1 MSTVLFSIR
10 IPTRS
15 FFPVISITFL
25 HSIAVTQL
33 ALLLKSWGEVLDL
46 KVHKHF
52 NKLLTVVQISDF
64 TETTLPHLEELL
76 LTQSIIS
83 LVFTSTKSSRGQLML
98 SELFYL
104 YYAHPLLDKRYKNV
118 LREAILN
125 KTQRALKCTLF
136 IVT

>member
-15 FFPVISITFL
+15 FFPVISITSL

-33 ALLLKSWGEVLDL
+33 VLLPKSWSEVLDL
-46 KVHKHF
+46 EVHKHF

-76 LTQSIIS
+76 FTQSILL

-104 YYAHPLLDKRYKNV
+104 YYAHHLLDKRYKNI